1 MSATMPYPTAP
12 TVTATHGT
20 GFAVTSMVL
29 GIIAL
34 VLSFIPIVNVLTFPL
49 AVVALPFGGI
59 AMTKKYQ
66 GHGMAITGVV
76 TAVISLGVVIAMI
89 ASFSS

>member
-1 MSATMPYPTAP
+1 MSATTPHPTATIATP
-12 TVTATHGT
+12 THGS

-34 VLSFIPIVNVLTFPL
+34 AFSFIPLANVVTFPL

-59 AMTKKYQ
+59 ALTTKYQ

-76 TAVISLGVVIAMI
+76 TAVLSLVVAIAVI
-89 ASFSS
+89 ASFSN

>member
-1 MSATMPYPTAP
+1 MSATMPHPTAP
-12 TVTATHGT
+12 TVTATHGN

-29 GIIAL
+29 GIVAL
-34 VLSFIPIVNVLTFPL
+34 AFSFIPLANAVTFPL

-76 TAVISLGVVIAMI
+76 TAVLSLAIAIAII
-89 ASFSS
+89 ASFNN